1 MSTCDADSDP
11 LQPDSSRGPGS
22 VHTELKGAERDS
34 DAGGGGGGGGD
45 AGSHGVFLTLKDH
58 DHIRLFV
65 QEFTFRGL
73 LPHIEKNIRQLNDQV
88 GVRTSRVEGDVS
100 NYTQGRTNE
109 EHRSPQAL
117 NSKSTHV

>member
-11 LQPDSSRGPGS
+11 LQPDSSRGPAS
-22 VHTELKGAERDS
+22 VHAELKGAERDS
-34 DAGGGGGGGGD
+34 DAGGGGGGGDD

-88 GVRTSRVEGDVS
+88 GVRTSQVEADLS
-100 NYTQGRTNE
+100 NYSQGRTNE
-109 EHRSPQAL
+109 GH
-117 NSKSTHV
+117 NNH